1 MNKKTTI
8 HDIAKKL
15 DITAST
21 VSRALQDNP
30 RISDSTK
37 KLVVKTARQMNY
49 QPNSIAAALRNGKS
63 NLVGV
68 MIPTVDRNFFGSVV
82 RGIEEILNDSDYN
95 VIICQSEDSH
105 EKEKTNIKTLL
116 KAQVDGI
123 FASYAKET
131 VDFKHYEEILNHN
144 VPLIL
149 FDRMQNHFDVD
160 AVVIDDY
167 KGGFDATEHLIEQG
181 CRNIVHLTGPDNVS
195 IYKDRKRGYEDAL
208 RKHGF
213 PALPENIYQS
223 DLKLEAGIRIG
234 EKLKKLSK
242 LPDGIFSSS
251 DYAAIG
257 AIQVLKKSG
266 IKIPQDI
273 AVVGFSNES
282 FTNLVDPS
290 LSTIDQK
297 SKKMGHFIANTF
309 LERMNKKESYTPS
322 RKVLTPELIV
332 RDSSLRKEHSK
343 QNFIKNLP

>member
-8 HDIAKKL
+8 HDIAKEL
-15 DITAST
+15 NITAST
-21 VSRALQDNP
+21 VSRALKDNP

-37 KLVVKTARQMNY
+37 KLVVKTARKMNY
-49 QPNSIAAALRNGKS
+49 QPNSIAVALRNGKS

-95 VIICQSEDSH
+95 VIICQSDDSH
-105 EKEKTNIKTLL
+105 EKEKLNIKTLL
-116 KAQVDGI
+116 KARVDGI

-131 VDFKHYEEILNHN
+131 TDFKHYEEILDHS

-149 FDRMQNHFDVD
+149 FDRVSNTLNVD
-160 AVVIDDY
+160 TVVIDDY

-208 RKHGF
+208 KKYG
-213 PALPENIYQS
+213 LPIVQENIYQS
-223 DLKLEAGIRIG
+223 DLKLEAGIQIG
-234 EKLKKLSK
+234 EKLLKLPE

-257 AIQVLKKSG
+257 VIQVLKKNA
-266 IKIPQDI
+266 IKIPKEV

-282 FTNLVDPS
+282 FTDLVDPS
-290 LSTIDQK
+290 LSTIDQQ
-297 SKKMGHFIANTF
+297 SKNMGRFIAKTF
-309 LERMNKKESYTPS
+309 LERMNQTDSYTPS

-332 RDSSLRKEHSK
+332 RNSSSRALNLK
-343 QNFIKNLP
+343 QNNTLN